1 MNWLDFLPFLL
12 WWLLIMAMAT
22 AAVFLI
28 GLAIIRLVIEREGS
42 DK

>member
-1 MNWLDFLPFLL
+1 MNWLDFLPFVL

-28 GLAIIRLVIEREGS
+28 GLAIIRLVIEREEA